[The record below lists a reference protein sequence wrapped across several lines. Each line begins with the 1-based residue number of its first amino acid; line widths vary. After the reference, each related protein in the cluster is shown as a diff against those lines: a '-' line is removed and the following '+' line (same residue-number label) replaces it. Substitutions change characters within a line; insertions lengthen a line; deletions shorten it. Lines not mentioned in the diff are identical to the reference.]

1 MCYLMRYR
9 KYVSNDSEC
18 TLKRELYIFGL
29 MWHLIFYLKY
39 VQIEVNSNDAFY
51 VSCYLIYFLK

>member
-18 TLKRELYIFGL
+18 TLKRALNFRFNVL
-29 MWHLIFYLKY
+29 LN
-39 VQIEVNSNDAFY
+39 VV
-51 VSCYLIYFLK
+51 

>member
-1 MCYLMRYR
+1 MCDL
-9 KYVSNDSEC
+9 
-18 TLKRELYIFGL
+18 IFGL

-51 VSCYLIYFLK
+51 VSCYLIYCLK

>member
-18 TLKRELYIFGL
+18 TLKRELLIFGL
-29 MWHLIFYLKY
+29 MCYLMLYEKY
-39 VQIEVNSNDAFY
+39 VQ
-51 VSCYLIYFLK
+51 